1 MTELQYIILLII
13 IVTLGLLLSAIIYI
27 IGYHIIDEIN
37 SFKLNMINKIKKD
50 E

>member
-13 IVTLGLLLSAIIYI
+13 IIVLGLLLSAIIYI
-27 IGYHIIDEIN
+27 IGYYIIDEIN

>member
-1 MTELQYIILLII
+1 MTELQFIVLLVII
-13 IVTLGLLLSAIIYI
+13 IILGLLLSAIIYI